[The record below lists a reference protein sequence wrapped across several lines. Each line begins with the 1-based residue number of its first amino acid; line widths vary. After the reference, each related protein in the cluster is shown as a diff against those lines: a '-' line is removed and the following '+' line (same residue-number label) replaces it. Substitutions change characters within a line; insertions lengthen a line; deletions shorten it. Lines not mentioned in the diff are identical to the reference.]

1 MNNYTVLDT
10 NVLMLNPNAIS
21 EFENVII
28 PLTVVEE
35 LDNHKKDADL
45 VGYNSRKALKYI
57 EENKIQISKE
67 CLLDY
72 PDKNNDDLIIGCAK
86 YHNATLV
93 SNDYAVRAKARMQ
106 LSEDKVQEYK
116 NNSNVELGELRT
128 GEHEIAVSNEII
140 AKFHKEGVEISE
152 LNTTN
157 TLYANEFVKLL
168 DCYEGKIQAIGIIKG
183 DRLEKCKNLEC
194 KPSDIKPLNLE
205 QKMAIE
211 LLMDDDIE
219 FVSLTGSSGVSKT
232 FASLMTALHLI
243 DEGKFNKLYIVKP
256 PMSIDKTVSTGF
268 KTGDHLDKM
277 RLPLGSIT
285 SNLENSAKKKK
296 GEVVNGFEILMG
308 YIEMGTIEIISLED
322 ILGMSLNPNSIM
334 LVDEFETL
342 DKSLAQ
348 AVLSRVGKDSKVI
361 VTGDL
366 KQHACNRLLAE
377 NTGLYHAINVFAGY
391 EKAGHLQLKEVVR
404 SGFVK
409 KLVQVW

>member
-1 MNNYTVLDT
+1 MNKPIVLDT
-10 NVLMLNPNAIS
+10 NVLMLNHLAIS

-28 PLTVVEE
+28 PLTVVAE

-45 VGYNSRKALKYI
+45 VGYNSRKALRYI
-57 EENKIQISKE
+57 EENKIKISKDCE
-67 CLLDY
+67 LSY
-72 PDKNNDDLIIGCAK
+72 TPENNDDLIIGCAK
-86 YHNATLV
+86 YHNAILY
-93 SNDYAVRAKARMQ
+93 SNDFGVRAKARMMM
-106 LSEDKVQEYK
+106 LEEDVREYK
-116 NNSNVELGELRT
+116 IDSNVELGELRT

-140 AKFHKEGVEISE
+140 AKFHKEGIELSE
-152 LNTTN
+152 LSTTN
-157 TLYANEFVKLL
+157 TLYNNEFVKLL

-219 FVSLTGSSGVSKT
+219 FVSLTGLSGVSKT

-256 PMSIDKTVSTGF
+256 PMSIDRNVSTGF

>member
-1 MNNYTVLDT
+1 
-10 NVLMLNPNAIS
+10 
-21 EFENVII
+21 
-28 PLTVVEE
+28 
-35 LDNHKKDADL
+35 
-45 VGYNSRKALKYI
+45 
-57 EENKIQISKE
+57 
-67 CLLDY
+67 
-72 PDKNNDDLIIGCAK
+72 
-86 YHNATLV
+86 
-93 SNDYAVRAKARMQ
+93 
-106 LSEDKVQEYK
+106 
-116 NNSNVELGELRT
+116 
-128 GEHEIAVSNEII
+128 
-140 AKFHKEGVEISE
+140 
-152 LNTTN
+152 
-157 TLYANEFVKLL
+157 
-168 DCYEGKIQAIGIIKG
+168 
-183 DRLEKCKNLEC
+183 
-194 KPSDIKPLNLE
+194 
-205 QKMAIE
+205 
-211 LLMDDDIE
+211 
-219 FVSLTGSSGVSKT
+219 
-232 FASLMTALHLI
+232 
-243 DEGKFNKLYIVKP
+243 
-256 PMSIDKTVSTGF
+256 
-268 KTGDHLDKM
+268 M

-334 LVDEFETL
+334 LVDEFEIL